1 MQLDRSASEGQVNQG
16 TPPFWRGR
24 LSNKQVCENPKLLYY
39 GCLSKIEKDE
49 AERSNG
55 EA

>member
-1 MQLDRSASEGQVNQG
+1 MQLGASQANQG

-24 LSNKQVCENPKLLYY
+24 LEEPRRGLFQTQCFFTADVYNVR
-39 GCLSKIEKDE
+39 IEKDE

>member
-1 MQLDRSASEGQVNQG
+1 MQLGASQANQG

-24 LSNKQVCENPKLLYY
+24 LLTNKNRFDSKPSASCLLMFI
-39 GCLSKIEKDE
+39 LEIEKDE

>member
-1 MQLDRSASEGQVNQG
+1 MQLGASQANQG
-16 TPPFWRGR
+16 TPPFWRRR
-24 LSNKQVCENPKLLYY
+24 LEEPRRGLFQTQCFFTTDVYY
-39 GCLSKIEKDE
+39 IEKDE